1 MKVCA
6 KYSEA
11 NYSNSVRP
19 VKTYPEEQIRCADGL
34 KACIDSIENTF
45 CVDSLQ
51 SCPITAIAWTLSDMS
66 IEESSKY
73 V

>member
-1 MKVCA
+1 MKVCG
-6 KYSEA
+6 KYSET
-11 NYSNSVRP
+11 NYSNSIRP
-19 VKTYPEEQIRCADGL
+19 EKSYPEEQIRCPNGL
-34 KACIDSIENTF
+34 KACIDSMEKTF

-51 SCPITAIAWTLSDMS
+51 SCPITAIAWTLSGMS